1 MNTDFKVGDYILCVN
16 DENPN
21 QSVFPYIN
29 RMVKKG
35 EIYRIRS
42 FAAGG
47 CPRVEGI
54 RNRVNPNFNEEAG
67 YLPHRF
73 VKVTKPELSEKR
85 VKTLTRQYEVTP
97 RETFF

>member
-1 MNTDFKVGDYILCVN
+1 MNDNFKVGDYVLCVD
-16 DENPN
+16 DEAPN

-29 RMVKKG
+29 KMVKKG
-35 EIYRIRS
+35 RIYQIRS

-54 RNRVNPNFNEEAG
+54 INEVNPDFNEEAG

-73 VKVTKPELSEKR
+73 VKVTKPELSEK
-85 VKTLTRQYEVTP
+85 TS
-97 RETFF
+97 